1 MPIRVPK
8 VAEKI
13 TFDTTIGIFRLIIRQ
28 SWPPFYDI
36 LYLCTMIKKQG
47 TILIVDDNRNILTTV
62 RMLLEPIFDGIIT
75 VANPNSIPAK
85 LREEHPDVV
94 LLDMNFSSGINSG
107 NEGLYWLREIKS
119 ISPKTEVVLFT
130 AYADIQLAV
139 TGIKEGAADFIV
151 KPFENEKLVRT
162 LIEARDKNKPTDKA
176 ISRKGGNDSTGMKYW
191 GDSEVMNNLRSI
203 VEKVAATDANILIT
217 GENGTGKEVLANEIH
232 RMSTRSAKK
241 MLPVD
246 MGAITETLFE
256 SELFGH
262 VKGAFTDAKVD
273 KPGKFELA
281 DGSTIFL
288 DEIGNLSYGLQAKLL
303 TALQRRSI
311 VRVGGS
317 TQIPINVRL
326 VCATN
331 RNLQQMVNDGEFR
344 EDLLYRINTIHLELP
359 ALRQRKSDIVPLAE
373 RFLRQYGDLYNKV
386 NLRLSEEAEKKL
398 TSLPWYG
405 NIRELQHAIE
415 KAVILSDGGKISA
428 EDIDGRNQTKRE
440 KPLEEV
446 QTLDEMESRMIEKT
460 IRECEGNLSVVAAR
474 LGISRQTL
482 YNKIK
487 RYGL

>member
-1 MPIRVPK
+1 M
-8 VAEKI
+8 
-13 TFDTTIGIFRLIIRQ
+13 IFCSFVI
-28 SWPPFYDI
+28 
-36 LYLCTMIKKQG
+36 MIKKQG

-62 RMLLEPIFDGIIT
+62 RMLLEPIFANIIT
-75 VANPNSIPAK
+75 IANPNSIPAK

-107 NEGLYWLREIKS
+107 NEGLFWLREIKS

-151 KPFENEKLVRT
+151 KPFDNEKMIGT
-162 LIEARDKNKPTDKA
+162 LLEARDKNKAADKA
-176 ISRKGGNDSTGMKYW
+176 TGKNGGKDSKSTMYW
-191 GDSEVMNNLRSI
+191 GDSDVMNNLRNI

-232 RMSTRSAKK
+232 RLSARSCKK

-246 MGAITETLFE
+246 MGAISETLFE

-288 DEIGNLSYGLQAKLL
+288 DEIGNLSYSLQAKLL

-359 ALRQRKSDIVPLAE
+359 ALRQRKADIVPLAN
-373 RFLRQYGDLYNKV
+373 RFLRQYGDMYNKT
-386 NLRLSEEAEKKL
+386 NLRFSDEAEKKL
-398 TSLPWYG
+398 ISLPWYG

-415 KAVILSDGGKISA
+415 KAVILSDGGMISA
-428 EDIDGRNQTKRE
+428 EDIDGGNQTRRE

-460 IRECEGNLSVVAAR
+460 IKECEGNLSVVAAR

-487 RYGL
+487 RYGI

>member
-1 MPIRVPK
+1 M
-8 VAEKI
+8 
-13 TFDTTIGIFRLIIRQ
+13 IFC
-28 SWPPFYDI
+28 SFVS
-36 LYLCTMIKKQG
+36 MIKKQG

-62 RMLLEPIFDGIIT
+62 RMLLESVFANIIT
-75 VANPNSIPAK
+75 IANPNSIPAK

-107 NEGLYWLREIKS
+107 NEGLFWLREIKS
-119 ISPKTEVVLFT
+119 LSPKTEVVLFT

-151 KPFENEKLVRT
+151 KPFDNGKMIST
-162 LIEARDKNKPTDKA
+162 LTEARDKNKAADKA
-176 ISRKGGNDSTGMKYW
+176 AGKLGGKNAQGLMYW
-191 GDSEVMNNLRSI
+191 GESEVMTDLRHV

-232 RMSTRSAKK
+232 RLSARSGKK

-246 MGAITETLFE
+246 MGAISETLFE

-288 DEIGNLSYGLQAKLL
+288 DEIGNLSYSLQAKLL

-317 TQIPINVRL
+317 IQIPVDVRL

-359 ALRQRKSDIVPLAE
+359 ALRQRKADIVPLAN
-373 RFLRQYGDLYNKV
+373 RFLRQYGDIYNKT
-386 NLRLSEEAEKKL
+386 NLRFSDEAEKKL

-415 KAVILSDGGKISA
+415 KAVILSDGGMIAA
-428 EDIDGRNQTKRE
+428 EDIDGGNQTRRE

-460 IRECEGNLSVVAAR
+460 IKECEGNLSVVAAR

>member
-1 MPIRVPK
+1 M
-8 VAEKI
+8 
-13 TFDTTIGIFRLIIRQ
+13 T
-28 SWPPFYDI
+28 
-36 LYLCTMIKKQG
+36 KKQG

-62 RMLLEPIFDGIIT
+62 RMLLEPIFNGIIT
-75 VANPNSIPAK
+75 IANPNSIPAK

-119 ISPKTEVVLFT
+119 LSPKTEVVLFT

-151 KPFENEKLVRT
+151 KPFENEKMIRT
-162 LIEARDKNKPTDKA
+162 LVEARDKNRAVDNVINRNGGKP
-176 ISRKGGNDSTGMKYW
+176 GGKDAQSAMYW

-232 RMSTRSAKK
+232 RLSTRCGKK

-288 DEIGNLSYGLQAKLL
+288 DEIGNLSYSLQAKLL

>member
-1 MPIRVPK
+1 
-8 VAEKI
+8 
-13 TFDTTIGIFRLIIRQ
+13 
-28 SWPPFYDI
+28 
-36 LYLCTMIKKQG
+36 MIKKQG

-75 VANPNSIPAK
+75 IANPNSIPAK

-119 ISPKTEVVLFT
+119 LSPKTEVVLFT

-151 KPFENEKLVRT
+151 KPFENEKMICT
-162 LIEARDKNKPTDKA
+162 LMEARDKNKAVDNV
-176 ISRKGGNDSTGMKYW
+176 INRKGGKPGGKDAQSAMYW

-232 RMSTRSAKK
+232 RLSTRCGKK

-288 DEIGNLSYGLQAKLL
+288 DEIGNLSYSLQAKLL

-415 KAVILSDGGKISA
+415 KAVILSDGRMISA
-428 EDIDGRNQTKRE
+428 EDIDGGNQQRKE

>member
-1 MPIRVPK
+1 MFFCSFVI
-8 VAEKI
+8 
-13 TFDTTIGIFRLIIRQ
+13 
-28 SWPPFYDI
+28 
-36 LYLCTMIKKQG
+36 MIKKQG

-62 RMLLEPIFDGIIT
+62 RMLLEPIFANIIT
-75 VANPNSIPAK
+75 IANPNSIPAK

-107 NEGLYWLREIKS
+107 NEGLFWLREIKS
-119 ISPKTEVVLFT
+119 LSPKTEVVLFT

-151 KPFENEKLVRT
+151 KPFENGKMIST
-162 LIEARDKNKPTDKA
+162 LTEARDKNKAADKA
-176 ISRKGGNDSTGMKYW
+176 ADKLGGKNAQGLMYW
-191 GDSEVMNNLRSI
+191 GESEVMTDLRHV

-232 RMSTRSAKK
+232 RLSARSGKK

-246 MGAITETLFE
+246 MGAISETLFE

-273 KPGKFELA
+273 KPGKFEQA

-288 DEIGNLSYGLQAKLL
+288 DEIGNLSYSLQAKLL

-317 TQIPINVRL
+317 TQIPVDVRL

-359 ALRQRKSDIVPLAE
+359 ALRQRKADIVPLAN
-373 RFLRQYGDLYNKV
+373 RFLRQYGDIYNKT
-386 NLRLSEEAEKKL
+386 NLRFSDEAEKKL

-405 NIRELQHAIE
+405 NIRELQHTIE
-415 KAVILSDGGKISA
+415 KAVILSDGGMISA
-428 EDIDGRNQTKRE
+428 EDIDDGNQTRRE

-460 IRECEGNLSVVAAR
+460 IKECEGNLSVVAAR

>member
-176 ISRKGGNDSTGMKYW
+176 ISRKG
-191 GDSEVMNNLRSI
+191 
-203 VEKVAATDANILIT
+203 
-217 GENGTGKEVLANEIH
+217 
-232 RMSTRSAKK
+232 
-241 MLPVD
+241 
-246 MGAITETLFE
+246 
-256 SELFGH
+256 
-262 VKGAFTDAKVD
+262 
-273 KPGKFELA
+273 
-281 DGSTIFL
+281 
-288 DEIGNLSYGLQAKLL
+288 
-303 TALQRRSI
+303 
-311 VRVGGS
+311 
-317 TQIPINVRL
+317 
-326 VCATN
+326 
-331 RNLQQMVNDGEFR
+331 
-344 EDLLYRINTIHLELP
+344 
-359 ALRQRKSDIVPLAE
+359 
-373 RFLRQYGDLYNKV
+373 
-386 NLRLSEEAEKKL
+386 
-398 TSLPWYG
+398 
-405 NIRELQHAIE
+405 
-415 KAVILSDGGKISA
+415 
-428 EDIDGRNQTKRE
+428 
-440 KPLEEV
+440 
-446 QTLDEMESRMIEKT
+446 
-460 IRECEGNLSVVAAR
+460 
-474 LGISRQTL
+474 
-482 YNKIK
+482 
-487 RYGL
+487 

>member
-1 MPIRVPK
+1 MFFCSFVI
-8 VAEKI
+8 
-13 TFDTTIGIFRLIIRQ
+13 
-28 SWPPFYDI
+28 
-36 LYLCTMIKKQG
+36 MIKKQG

-62 RMLLEPIFDGIIT
+62 RMLLDPIFHNIIT
-75 VANPNSIPAK
+75 IANPNSIPAK

-119 ISPKTEVVLFT
+119 LSPKTEVVLFT

-151 KPFENEKLVRT
+151 KPFDNEKMIST
-162 LIEARDKNKPTDKA
+162 LLEARDKNKTADKA
-176 ISRKGGNDSTGMKYW
+176 MGKHSGKAAQSVMYW
-191 GDSEVMNNLRSI
+191 GDSEAMTNLRYV

-232 RMSTRSAKK
+232 RLSARSCKK

-246 MGAITETLFE
+246 MGAISETLFE

-288 DEIGNLSYGLQAKLL
+288 DEIGNLSYSLQAKLL

-359 ALRQRKSDIVPLAE
+359 ALRQRKADIVPLAN
-373 RFLRQYGDLYNKV
+373 RFLRQYGDMYNKT
-386 NLRLSEEAEKKL
+386 NLRFSDEAERKL
-398 TSLPWYG
+398 ISLPWYG

-415 KAVILSDGGKISA
+415 KAVILSDGGMISA
-428 EDIDGRNQTKRE
+428 EDIDGGNQTRRE

-446 QTLDEMESRMIEKT
+446 QTLDEMECRMIEKT
-460 IRECEGNLSVVAAR
+460 IKECEGNLSVVAAR

-487 RYGL
+487 RYGI

>member
-8 VAEKI
+8 VAGKI

-176 ISRKGGNDSTGMKYW
+176 ISRKGGNDSTGMMYW

>member
-8 VAEKI
+8 VAGKV

-75 VANPNSIPAK
+75 IANPNSIPAK

-119 ISPKTEVVLFT
+119 LSPKTEVVLFT

-176 ISRKGGNDSTGMKYW
+176 ISRKGGNDSTGMMYW